1 MGGTIVKVR
10 IRQFRTHAAIFV
22 ASVALIG
29 ATAACEEST
38 TTDTD
43 SGSKDSVSAGKES
56 GKSDDAKP
64 KGDTPKSAV
73 EEFTAYVNA
82 NGTGPEKDAAKHVTK
97 ILGADEGNDI
107 LDTAEIHTDYT
118 GSIMDLDS
126 GVSGSG
132 KLLASSFAEWQ
143 KSRGNDSK
151 NGLVSVYNASG
162 DLISNGQY

>member
-1 MGGTIVKVR
+1 MGGTTVKVR
-10 IRQFRTHAAIFV
+10 IRQFRTHAAIF
-22 ASVALIG
+22 AAAVALIG
-29 ATAACEEST
+29 ATAACEEG

-43 SGSKDSVSAGKES
+43 PGSKDSVSAGKES
-56 GKSDDAKP
+56 GKSDDAKS
-64 KGDTPKSAV
+64 KEDAPKSAV

-82 NGTGPEKDAAKHVTK
+82 NGTGPEKTAAKHVTK
-97 ILGADEGNDI
+97 IIGADGDNDI

-143 KSRGNDSK
+143 KSRGKDSK

>member
-1 MGGTIVKVR
+1 MKVR
-10 IRQFRTHAAIFV
+10 IRQLRTHAAIFA

-29 ATAACEEST
+29 GVTACEDT
-38 TTDTD
+38 TGTD
-43 SGSKDSVSAGKES
+43 SGGKDSASAGKES
-56 GKSDDAKP
+56 GAKDDAKP
-64 KGDTPKSAV
+64 KEDAPKSTV

-82 NGTGPEKDAAKHVTK
+82 HGTGPEKEAAKHVTK
-97 ILGADEGNDI
+97 IIGGDKGNDI

-143 KSRGNDSK
+143 KSRDKDSK